1 MKPYIT
7 EFIRRGLAACGLGP
21 MVLAVLYLILR
32 RQGVIDMLTV
42 EQVCLGIFSLTGLA
56 FVAGG
61 LNMIYRIERLPL
73 MAAISV
79 HGGVLYAA
87 YLLTYLLNGWLEQ
100 GILPILVFSG
110 IFLFGYLT
118 IWAAIYAIIRR
129 HTDQLNRML
138 REKKNDATI

>member
-1 MKPYIT
+1 MKSYIKG
-7 EFIRRGLAACGLGP
+7 FIRRGLAACGLGP
-21 MVLAVLYLILR
+21 LVLAVLYLILH
-32 RQGVIDMLTV
+32 RQGVIEILTV

-61 LNMIYRIERLPL
+61 LNVIYRIERLPL

-100 GILPILVFSG
+100 GILPILVFTG
-110 IFLFGYLT
+110 IFLIGYLT
-118 IWAAIYAIIRR
+118 IWAVIYAIVRR
-129 HTDQLNRML
+129 NTDQLNRIL
-138 REKKNDATI
+138 QNKKNNS

>member
-1 MKPYIT
+1 MKSYIKG
-7 EFIRRGLAACGLGP
+7 FIRRGLAACGLGP
-21 MVLAVLYLILR
+21 LVLAVLYLILH

-61 LNMIYRIERLPL
+61 LNVIYRIERLPL
-73 MAAISV
+73 MAAISL

-87 YLLTYLLNGWLEQ
+87 YLLTYLLNGWLDQ

-110 IFLFGYLT
+110 IFLIGYLA
-118 IWAAIYAIIRR
+118 IWAVIYGIIRWN
-129 HTDQLNRML
+129 TDQLNRMIQ
-138 REKKNDATI
+138 KNRTTQK

>member
-1 MKPYIT
+1 MKSYIKG
-7 EFIRRGLAACGLGP
+7 FIRRGLAACGLGP
-21 MVLAVLYLILR
+21 LVLAVLYLILH
-32 RQGVIDMLTV
+32 RQGVIDILTV

-61 LNMIYRIERLPL
+61 LNVIYRIERLPL

-100 GILPILVFSG
+100 GILPILVFTG
-110 IFLFGYLT
+110 IFLIGYLT
-118 IWAAIYAIIRR
+118 IWAVIYAIVRR
-129 HTDQLNRML
+129 NTDQLNRMIQ
-138 REKKNDATI
+138 KNRTTQK

>member
-1 MKPYIT
+1 MKSYIKG
-7 EFIRRGLAACGLGP
+7 FIRRGLAACGLGP
-21 MVLAVLYLILR
+21 LVLAVLYLILH

-61 LNMIYRIERLPL
+61 LNVIYRIERLPL

-100 GILPILVFSG
+100 GILPILVFTG
-110 IFLFGYLT
+110 IFLIGYLT
-118 IWAAIYAIIRR
+118 IWAVIYAIIR
-129 HTDQLNRML
+129 HNTDQINHML
-138 REKKNDATI
+138 QEKKKNS

>member
-1 MKPYIT
+1 MKSYIKG
-7 EFIRRGLAACGLGP
+7 FIRRGLAACGLGP
-21 MVLAVLYLILR
+21 LVLAVLYLILH
-32 RQGVIDMLTV
+32 RQGVIEILTV

-61 LNMIYRIERLPL
+61 LNVIYRIERLPL

-100 GILPILVFSG
+100 GILPILVFTG
-110 IFLFGYLT
+110 IFLIGYLT
-118 IWAAIYAIIRR
+118 IWAVIYAIVRR
-129 HTDQLNRML
+129 NTDQLNRIL
-138 REKKNDATI
+138 QKKKNNS

>member
-1 MKPYIT
+1 MKSYIKG
-7 EFIRRGLAACGLGP
+7 FIRRGLAACGLGP
-21 MVLAVLYLILR
+21 LVLAVLYLILH

-61 LNMIYRIERLPL
+61 LNVIYRIEKLPL

-100 GILPILVFSG
+100 GILPILVFTG
-110 IFLFGYLT
+110 IFLIGYLT
-118 IWAAIYAIIRR
+118 IWAVIYAIVRR
-129 HTDQLNRML
+129 NTDQLNRIL
-138 REKKNDATI
+138 QKKKNNS

>member
-1 MKPYIT
+1 MKSYIKG
-7 EFIRRGLAACGLGP
+7 FIRRGLAACGLGP
-21 MVLAVLYLILR
+21 LVLAVLYLILH
-32 RQGVIDMLTV
+32 RQGVINMLTV

-61 LNMIYRIERLPL
+61 LNVIYRIERLPL

-100 GILPILVFSG
+100 GILPILVFTG
-110 IFLFGYLT
+110 IFLIGYLT
-118 IWAAIYAIIRR
+118 IWAVIYAIVRR
-129 HTDQLNRML
+129 NTNQLNRIL
-138 REKKNDATI
+138 QKKKNNS